1 MKEEFTFNLE
11 LFNQA
16 AIFAVEQHSKMV
28 RKGDKRPY
36 ILHPFSVAKRIFD
49 NGFENPYLKAI
60 VSMLHD
66 VIEDV
71 YKDNYEEGFRIIR
84 EKFGDRVADLVGELT
99 LNKAKYS
106 ELGKDKYLLE
116 ELTNMSSDAL
126 DIKLC
131 DRLDN
136 VSEMEN
142 MKPDF
147 QIYYSK
153 HTKYIFDNLKRD
165 LTEKQLKVIDE
176 IMTIVSSYEL
186 PKIN

>member
-1 MKEEFTFNLE
+1 MIYDIE
-11 LFNQA
+11 LFNEA
-16 AIFAVEQHSKMV
+16 LIFAAKTHGKRK

-36 ILHPFSVAKRIFD
+36 ILHPVSVAKRIFD
-49 NGFENPYLKAI
+49 NRFDNPYLKAI
-60 VSMLHD
+60 VALCHD
-66 VIEDV
+66 CVEDEFE
-71 YKDNYEEGFRIIR
+71 DHEEGFKIIR

-99 LNKAKYS
+99 LNKTKYS

-147 QIYYSK
+147 QVYYSK
-153 HTKYIFDNLKRD
+153 HTRYVFDNLKRD
-165 LTEKQLKVIDE
+165 LTEKQLKIIIE
-176 IMTIVSSYEL
+176 IMTIISGYEL
-186 PKIN
+186 KNQI